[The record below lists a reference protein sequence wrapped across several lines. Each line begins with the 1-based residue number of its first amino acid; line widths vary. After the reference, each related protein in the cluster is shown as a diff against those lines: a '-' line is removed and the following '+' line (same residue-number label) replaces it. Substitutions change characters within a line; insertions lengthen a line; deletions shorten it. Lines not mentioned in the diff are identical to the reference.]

1 LQAKFQKFTKSY
13 ITRNVT
19 VTQKYL
25 PNIYIGGKNN
35 TVIELAILTGAC
47 YAIFLQE
54 WYVPHATWKAEI
66 ALI

>member
-1 LQAKFQKFTKSY
+1 M
-13 ITRNVT
+13 T